1 MIWILTAGFGDGH
14 NAAAR
19 GIRDAWSRQQPKVPV
34 VMEDWLLRQKPL
46 LSGLS
51 MAAYREVIVHC
62 PALWRLAYRR
72 LEKRPEEALHP
83 LLLELLRG
91 PLEDDLVRFRPKAI
105 VSTYPLYSSLLD
117 ALRQDGFPVPPL
129 LTVVTDALSIHPTWV
144 FSPSDRYAVIESKS
158 AAELVRQGVE
168 GSKISV
174 TGFPVR
180 LDYLEPKPARPSSPG
195 VLYLPS
201 TPGSHVEE
209 TLGELDRS
217 LPQGTRLTVVMGRH
231 DRRLYHR
238 MRRFVDNCS
247 HVRLD
252 VHGWTEQVPVL
263 MRQHDLVITKAGGA
277 IVHEVMAA
285 AVPAIIDCVVPGQ
298 EEGNAQEIVDAGGAA
313 LSKSP
318 QETAKLAAQWLS
330 GPGQLQLMLTALA
343 KVSRPDAALRVVD
356 EVLRMI

>member
-19 GIRDAWSRQQPKVPV
+19 GIREAWSRQQPSIPV

-46 LSGLS
+46 LSSLS
-51 MAAYREVIVHC
+51 MAAYREVIVHF
-62 PALWRLAYRR
+62 PAIWRLAYRR
-72 LEKRPEEALHP
+72 LEQKPEEALHP

-91 PLEDDLVRFRPKAI
+91 PLENDLARFRPHAI

-117 ALRQDGFPVPPL
+117 ALRWDGVAVPPL
-129 LTVVTDALSIHPTWV
+129 LTVVTDSLSIHPTWV
-144 FSPSDRYAVIESKS
+144 YSPSDRYAVIESKS
-158 AAELVRQGVE
+158 ASELVRQGVDS
-168 GSKISV
+168 SKIAV

-180 LDYLEPKPARPSSPG
+180 LDYMEPPPARPSTPG

-201 TPGSHVEE
+201 TPGVHVEE
-209 TLGELDRS
+209 TLLELDSS

-231 DRRLYHR
+231 AERLHHR
-238 MRRFVDNCS
+238 MRRFADGCS
-247 HVRLD
+247 RVKLEIHR
-252 VHGWTEQVPVL
+252 WTDQVPTL

-298 EEGNAQEIVDAGGAA
+298 EEGNAQEIIHAGGAA

-330 GPGQLQLMLTALA
+330 GPGQLQLMLTALS

-356 EVLRMI
+356 EVARMI